1 MDPAVRLLTGFRPR
15 SSIILPAVPLL
26 GLVTLPALL
35 AVPLLLVLSGGDALL
50 EGFAVPGYW
59 KSVAVALISAS
70 LGTGLAIVLALA
82 LLAGVAG
89 RRGRWLRLVMP
100 PLLATPHAAMAVGL
114 AFLVA
119 PSGWFLR
126 LVSPWMTGFDRP
138 PLFSL
143 SQDPW
148 GLSLAVGLALK
159 ELPFIVLLAVSASR
173 RESLEPLLRAALALG
188 YSHHTAFLKVVVPQ
202 LARVMALPVVIAF
215 IYGMSAVD
223 MASVLGPTTPAPLS
237 VLALAKLSDPSPEG
251 WRLGL
256 ALSLHL
262 AAYTAIALLGFAA
275 LALGLQSAGRH
286 WASNG
291 RRDSIAGLGLG
302 FCGILGRL
310 AVLVTV
316 VALAGLVLWAFAQ
329 RWRFP
334 AAWPQKWTGLDWVW
348 ARGFWSVES
357 LNTLWLALA
366 SSLIGLGLAL
376 MFLLT
381 ERRVKPAGN
390 HGFGWTV
397 LAIAPLLIPQM
408 TLIPALLLLD
418 LTVLQL
424 SPWLLALWGHVL
436 FTAAYAY
443 LSLRGPLLSLDP
455 RYRQAALALGR
466 PGWQALL
473 HVELPILLRP
483 IMASLA
489 IALSV
494 SVAAYLPTLT
504 LGQGRIETFTIEAVS
519 AATGGSRRTAAQF
532 ALAQAFWALLFF
544 FGALAVPDALYRNR
558 RGLSNHAS

>member
-1 MDPAVRLLTGFRPR
+1 M
-15 SSIILPAVPLL
+15 
-26 GLVTLPALL
+26 TLPALL
-35 AVPLLLVLSGGDALL
+35 ALPLLLTLSGSAAFFDA
-50 EGFAVPGYW
+50 FSIPGYW
-59 KSVAVALISAS
+59 KSVAVALISSS

-82 LLAGVAG
+82 LLASISGH
-89 RRGRWLRLVMP
+89 RGRWLRLAMP

-126 LVSPWMTGFDRP
+126 LISPWATGLDRP

-143 SQDPW
+143 IQDPW

-159 ELPFIVLLAVSASR
+159 ELPFIVLLALSATR
-173 RESLEPLLRAALALG
+173 RESLEPLFRAALSLG
-188 YSHHTAFLKVVVPQ
+188 YSRYTAFLKVIAPQ
-202 LARVMALPVVIAF
+202 LARSMALPVTIAF

-223 MASVLGPTTPAPLS
+223 MASVLGPSTPAPLS
-237 VLALAKLSDPSPEG
+237 VLALAKLSDPSAEG
-251 WRLGL
+251 WRTGL

-262 AAYTAIALLGFAA
+262 AAYTVLALLGFAA
-275 LALGLQSAGRH
+275 LVFALRQGAGK
-286 WASNG
+286 WASKG
-291 RRDSIAGLGLG
+291 RRRSLSGAALAGFALV
-302 FCGILGRL
+302 GRA
-310 AVLVTV
+310 AVLFSALT
-316 VALAGLVLWAFAQ
+316 LAGLVLWAFAR

-348 ARGFWSVES
+348 ARGVFSVES
-357 LNTLWLALA
+357 LNTLWLALVSA
-366 SSLIGLGLAL
+366 LVGLGLAL
-376 MFLLT
+376 MFLLV
-381 ERRVKPAGN
+381 ERHMRPKTSHGAGWR
-390 HGFGWTV
+390 GFGWTF

-424 SPWLLALWGHVL
+424 SPWLLALWGHVM

-455 RYRQAALALGR
+455 RYRQASLALGQA
-466 PGWQALL
+466 GWQAL
-473 HVELPILLRP
+473 VRIELPILLRP

-544 FGALAVPDALYRNR
+544 FGALAVPDVVFRNR
-558 RGLSNHAS
+558 RGLSAHVA

>member
-1 MDPAVRLLTGFRPR
+1 MDPAVRLLSFPRPLR
-15 SSIILPAVPLL
+15 TFLPAVPLL
-26 GLVTLPALL
+26 GLVTLPAIL
-35 AVPLLLVLSGGDALL
+35 AAPLLLLLSGGAALV

-59 KSVAVALISAS
+59 KSVAIALISAS
-70 LGTGLAIVLALA
+70 LGTGLAVLMALA
-82 LLAGVAG
+82 LLAGYAG
-89 RRGRWLRLVMP
+89 QGGRWLRLTMP

-119 PSGWFLR
+119 PSGWILR
-126 LVSPWMTGFDRP
+126 LISPWMTGLDRP

-148 GLSLAVGLALK
+148 GLSLAVGLAFK
-159 ELPFIVLLAVSASR
+159 ELPFLVLLALSASR
-173 RESLEPLLRAALALG
+173 RESLEPVFRAALSLG
-188 YSHHTAFLKVVVPQ
+188 YSPHTAFLKVVLPQ
-202 LARVMALPVVIAF
+202 LARVMALPIAIAF
-215 IYGMSAVD
+215 IYGVSAVD

-262 AAYTAIALLGFAA
+262 AAYTAAALLIFAM
-275 LALGLQSAGRH
+275 LGLSLRDA
-286 WASNG
+286 A
-291 RRDSIAGLGLG
+291 RRWSSTGQRNSIAGLGLSLFG
-302 FCGILGRL
+302 VIGRL
-310 AVLVTV
+310 AVLVSLL
-316 VALAGLVLWAFAQ
+316 ALAGLVLWAFAQ

-348 ARGFWSVES
+348 ARGVWSAES

-376 MFLLT
+376 MFLLV
-381 ERRVKPAGN
+381 ERRVRPLALT
-390 HGFGWTV
+390 GFGWTGF
-397 LAIAPLLIPQM
+397 AIAPLLIPQM

-466 PGWQALL
+466 PGWQALVR
-473 HVELPILLRP
+473 VELPILLRP
-483 IMASLA
+483 MMASLA

-504 LGQGRIETFTIEAVS
+504 LGQGRIETFTIEAVA

-532 ALAQAFWALLFF
+532 ALAQSFWALLFF
-544 FGALAVPDALYRNR
+544 FGALAVPDALFRNR
-558 RGLSNHAS
+558 RGLTAHVA